1 MTTVPIIRHL
11 SPMHALT
18 WLLQWPIR
26 AAILLIVA
34 WLPLGV
40 DVENFGIGLLAAAV
54 IGLLG
59 TLLVWPL
66 KVLLAPFWAIA
77 SLGGL
82 LGPISFVFDWLITIV
97 VFGLAAWLIQGFR
110 LRNGL
115 VSAALGAIVY
125 SVLSFFVLKLLH
137 LEVPL
142 TRAMTEALSGSIA

>member
-1 MTTVPIIRHL
+1 MGGLV
-11 SPMHALT
+11 

-26 AAILLIVA
+26 ALILLVVA

-40 DVENFGIGLLAAAV
+40 ELESFGVALVSAVV

-66 KVLLAPFWAIA
+66 KIVLGPIWAVT

-82 LGPISFVFDWLITIV
+82 ISPVSFLFNWLITFV
-97 VFGLAAWLIQGFR
+97 LFGIAAWLVQGFR

-115 VSAALGAIVY
+115 MSAVLGALVY
-125 SVLSFFVLKLLH
+125 SVLSTLILSRLG
-137 LEVPL
+137 LDVPL
-142 TRAMTEALSGSIA
+142 TRAMALMAQPVA